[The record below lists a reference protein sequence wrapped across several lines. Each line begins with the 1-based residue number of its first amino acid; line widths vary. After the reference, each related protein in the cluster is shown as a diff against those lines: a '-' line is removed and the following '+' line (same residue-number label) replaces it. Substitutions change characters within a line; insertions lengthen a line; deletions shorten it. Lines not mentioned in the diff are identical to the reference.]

1 MYLDNCMFY
10 QLNKINIHTPMLI
23 DLRYSI
29 SFTLIMS
36 KGKIIVSVTNDLVTD
51 QRVNR
56 VCTSLLELNYE
67 VVLVGRK
74 LINSLPLN
82 RRYQI
87 KRFNLWFNKGF
98 LFYANY
104 NIRLFFFLLFS
115 KSTILWSNDL
125 DTLPANYLISKLKGV
140 KLVYDSHEYFTEVP
154 ELVNRPKI
162 QRIWLT
168 IEQWIFPKLKNVITV
183 SEEIAKV
190 YANKYNTTITV
201 IRNLPFKTK
210 DFFQVKDIKKEGIN
224 LVIYQGAVNVNRGI
238 EPLIEAMQF
247 VENTTLCIIGDG
259 DVFDDVVLKVRA
271 LKLEDKITLLGKIP
285 LELLP
290 HYTFQG
296 NLGVSLEENV
306 GLNYKYAL
314 PNKLFDYINAGLPVL
329 TSNLPEMQAIVNKY
343 NVGETLSE
351 ITPKAI
357 SEKLNELF
365 SNKAK
370 LATYA
375 ENSLKAKEE
384 LCWEI
389 EKQKLYAF
397 IKEIK

>member
-82 RRYQI
+82 RKYQI

-98 LFYANY
+98 LFYVNY

-140 KLVYDSHEYFTEVP
+140 NLVYDSHEYFTEVP
-154 ELVNRPKI
+154 ELVNRPRI
-162 QRIWLT
+162 QKIWLT

-183 SEEIAKV
+183 SDEIAKV

-271 LKLEDKITLLGKIP
+271 LKLEDKVTLLGKIP

-296 NLGVSLEENV
+296 SLGVSLEENV

-365 SNKAK
+365 SNKEQ

-375 ENSLKAKEE
+375 KNSLKAKEE
-384 LCWEI
+384 LCWEN